1 METNDTEINGSS
13 TDTSYSYAAASTTDI
28 AHESG
33 NTEPGESYNESSGR
47 YEYNTSIFGDNEPGS
62 DGVETTTTETQN
74 NFSENFDEKSS
85 SELLKSENT
94 KVDSSNISNDT
105 PNTVNESVLDTKID
119 VSTKTKDE
127 DENKSIHDDY
137 EHNLVNNATKY
148 SEQPEQPKP
157 SFDAFSYAQGNTDYR
172 PANYTVN
179 SIGNTNIAQ
188 NANASMAE
196 NSGVLKGNTGA
207 ASGNVSTKGENAI
220 NADANKASKQATGF
234 ENTGKTDNQKELEN
248 RINTLQEDIKT
259 AEGIKADIDKQFTE
273 QTGIPYKSITTEEKI
288 SILQTQRET
297 VKADIEETKD
307 KINTINELKNDPRYS
322 SLSDEK
328 KAETEKNLNF
338 LEKDYLPEQLN
349 KLETYNNLIKDYTDV
364 DNRIQ
369 TDKDLIE
376 EHGGT
381 LEESSSSRDLKYS
394 ETYINAIDEE
404 SLNNF
409 INHSGISKESINTI
423 INLTPEN
430 YQDNASKAQAT
441 YNEISNYLNK
451 SSEELKKAATEEDKE
466 KILNSMK
473 TAVDLLEK
481 GTSVGKDY
489 LNIGGVVDRAK
500 EILENPK
507 DYPSRKVI
515 AAENIVKNA
524 SSNFLKDPAAQA
536 AFVADTALQGAKL
549 QYAKSLSVAGRKEEL
564 REYIQSEQYKAVADF
579 NKTFN
584 TDYKPVQPAA
594 HFAMEN
600 KGVYN
605 PTKGG
610 ISNIFNAIR
619 EITSAFGSSKGLMKD
634 GIQNKVSEWSD
645 KIKEN
650 INKTIESKGL
660 NKVWDNIKNYT
671 GNILSS
677 VLDIVNKPISGAF
690 NLAKALTAPAFDA
703 VNFAF
708 DAILPEQW
716 NGIKDYVKGFSTAF
730 KDDLKYGKEKFID
743 PIITAIFG
751 AGKDAKVED
760 QMKALNSLGTRKT
773 AGLVAALTGG
783 VASVF
788 GGLITGN
795 LGLVYGGYNQ
805 MKTAYW
811 LAAGDV
817 SPENLANYIDTF
829 LGLTQ
834 EVEKIILVEGSE
846 STEETPLNEVK
857 KKKKD
862 LGKDVDINTVEDNLE
877 GWNAGRGQQYIAEN
891 EAFRNF
897 VESL

>member
-1 METNDTEINGSS
+1 METNEAEIGDS
-13 TDTSYSYAAASTTDI
+13 SYSYAAASTTDI
-28 AHESG
+28 AHENG

-179 SIGNTNIAQ
+179 SIGNTDIAQ
-188 NANASMAE
+188 NANASKAE
-196 NSGVLKGNTGA
+196 NGGVLKGNTGA
-207 ASGNVSTKGENAI
+207 ASGNVSTKGENAQ

-234 ENTGKTDNQKELEN
+234 EKTETDD
-248 RINTLQEDIKT
+248 RINNIREDIKT
-259 AEGIKADIDKQFTE
+259 AENIKAGLDKQFTE
-273 QTGIPYKSITTEEKI
+273 ISGITDKLNTADKVSYLNTKAEEIKG
-288 SILQTQRET
+288 Q
-297 VKADIEETKD
+297 IEETKD
-307 KINTINELKNDPRYS
+307 VIKQNNEIKNSPVYDMLPDNKRNEVNEIIES
-322 SLSDEK
+322 SEARIQELS
-328 KAETEKNLNF
+328 
-338 LEKDYLPEQLN
+338 N

-409 INHSGISKESINTI
+409 INNSGISKESVNTI

-430 YQDNASKAQAT
+430 YQDNASKAQSV
-441 YNEISNYLNK
+441 YNEISNYMK
-451 SSEELKKAATEEDKE
+451 GASEELKKAATEEDKE

-473 TAVDLLEK
+473 TAVELLEK

-489 LNIGGVVDRAK
+489 LNTNGVVDKAK

-507 DYPSRKVI
+507 EYPSRTVI
-515 AAENIVKNA
+515 SAENIVKNA
-524 SSNFLKDPAAQA
+524 SSNFLKDPGAQA

-549 QYAKSLSVAGRKEEL
+549 QYAKSLSVAGKTEEL
-564 REYIQSEQYKAVADF
+564 RDYIQSEQYKAVADF

-634 GIQNKVSEWSD
+634 GIQNKVSEWSG

-650 INKTIESKGL
+650 IQKTIESKGL
-660 NKVWDNIKNYT
+660 GKVWDNIKNYT

-703 VNFAF
+703 IDFAF
-708 DAILPEQW
+708 DSILPEQW

-743 PIITAIFG
+743 PITTAIFG

-760 QMKALNSLGTRKT
+760 QIKALNSLGTRKT

-783 VASVF
+783 LASVF

-795 LGLVYGGYNQ
+795 LGLVYAGYNQ

-811 LAAGDV
+811 LSAGDV
-817 SPENLANYIDTF
+817 SPENLANYIDKF

-834 EVEKIILVEGSE
+834 EVEKIILIEGSE
-846 STEETPLNEVK
+846 PVEDTPLNEVK

>member
-1 METNDTEINGSS
+1 METNDAEINGSS
-13 TDTSYSYAAASTTDI
+13 TDTSYSYSAASTTDI
-28 AHESG
+28 AHEAG
-33 NTEPGESYNESSGR
+33 NTEPGETYNEGAGR

-62 DGVETTTTETQN
+62 DGVETTTTETPN

-105 PNTVNESVLDTKID
+105 PNTVNESVLDTKLD

-127 DENKSIHDDY
+127 EETKSIHDDY

-148 SEQPEQPKP
+148 SEQSKP
-157 SFDAFSYAQGNTDYR
+157 SFDAFSYAQGNTDYK

-179 SIGNTNIAQ
+179 SIGNTEIAP
-188 NANASMAE
+188 NADANKAE
-196 NSGVLKGNTGA
+196 SGGVLKGNTGA
-207 ASGNVSTKGENAI
+207 VSGNVSTKDENAQ

-234 ENTGKTDNQKELEN
+234 EKTETDD
-248 RINTLQEDIKT
+248 RINNIREDIKT
-259 AEGIKADIDKQFTE
+259 AENIKAGLDKQFTE
-273 QTGIPYKSITTEEKI
+273 LSGITDKLNTADKVSYLNAKAEEIKG
-288 SILQTQRET
+288 Q
-297 VKADIEETKD
+297 IEETKD
-307 KINTINELKNDPRYS
+307 ALKQNNEVKNSPVYDMLPDNKRNEVNEIIES
-322 SLSDEK
+322 SEARLQE
-328 KAETEKNLNF
+328 LN
-338 LEKDYLPEQLN
+338 N
-349 KLETYNNLIKDYTDV
+349 KLDVYNNLIKDYTDI

-381 LEESSSSRDLKYS
+381 LEESSSSRDLKYG
-394 ETYINAIDEE
+394 ETYINTIDEE

-409 INHSGISKESINTI
+409 INNSGISKESVNTI

-430 YQDNASKAQAT
+430 YQDNASKAQSV
-441 YNEISNYLNK
+441 YNEISNYMK
-451 SSEELKKAATEEDKE
+451 GASEELKKAATEEDKE
-466 KILNSMK
+466 KILNNMK
-473 TAVDLLEK
+473 TALDLLEK
-481 GTSVGKDY
+481 GTAVGKDY
-489 LNIGGVVDRAK
+489 LNIGGVIDKAK

-507 DYPSRKVI
+507 DYSNREVI
-515 AAENIVKNA
+515 SAKNIVNNV
-524 SSNFLKDPAAQA
+524 SSNFLKDPGAQA

-549 QYAKSLSVAGRKEEL
+549 QYAKSLSVAGKTEEL
-564 REYIQSEQYKAVADF
+564 KDYIQSEQYKAVADF

-584 TDYKPVQPAA
+584 IDYKPVQPAA

-600 KGVYN
+600 KGIYN

-610 ISNIFNAIR
+610 ISNVFNALR

-634 GIQNKVSEWSD
+634 GIQNKISEWSD

-660 NKVWDNIKNYT
+660 TKVWDNIKNYT

-703 VNFAF
+703 IDFAF
-708 DAILPEQW
+708 DSILPEQW

-743 PIITAIFG
+743 PITTTIFG

-760 QMKALNSLGTRKT
+760 QIKALNSLGTRKT
-773 AGLVAALTGG
+773 AGLVAALAGG
-783 VASVF
+783 VSSLF
-788 GGLITGN
+788 GGLATGN

-805 MKTAYW
+805 LKTAYW

-817 SPENLANYIDTF
+817 RPENLANYIDKF

-834 EVEKIILVEGSE
+834 EVEKIILIEGSE
-846 STEETPLNEVK
+846 PVEETPLNEVK

-877 GWNAGRGQQYIAEN
+877 GWNAGRGKQYIAEN
-891 EAFRNF
+891 KAFREF
-897 VESL
+897 VENL